1 MSRWHLKLMKTA
13 VVAAILLTSCSV
25 GIVKT
30 IEDATPQPS
39 PTIDGEIHSDSGTVV
54 APVIKLPDNGSH
66 PLADPTAFIQTQ
78 EAALDQSH
86 GAGPTLAPGN
96 SPVTPSIG
104 PQTEAATVTLA
115 PESTVNPTTFIQ
127 TQEAALDQS
136 HGAGPTLAPGNS
148 PTIMTTLSAPD
159 NNGPQST
166 QNQSLAAT
174 RIILVGGFI
183 LLSIFTLIL
192 GYRFLKYITESS
204 LKT

>member
-96 SPVTPSIG
+96 SP
-104 PQTEAATVTLA
+104 
-115 PESTVNPTTFIQ
+115 
-127 TQEAALDQS
+127 
-136 HGAGPTLAPGNS
+136 
-148 PTIMTTLSAPD
+148 TIMTTLSAPD